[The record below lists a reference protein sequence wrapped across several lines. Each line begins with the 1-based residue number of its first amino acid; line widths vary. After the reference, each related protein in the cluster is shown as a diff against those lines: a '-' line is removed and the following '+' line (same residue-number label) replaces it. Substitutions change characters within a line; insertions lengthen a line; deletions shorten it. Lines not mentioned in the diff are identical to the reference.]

1 MVSKDQIQKLIKS
14 QLDVIGAVVKPTE
27 NLNKFNMVYGGETY
41 SVHHRHKNERGSLIF
56 HLEPKDLEKMIN
68 DSDDNTIPC
77 LAFSVSY
84 QNKDIEKEEIFL
96 FIATVDSIYHHIQN
110 KYNTSIK
117 LGEKTGNFIFKY
129 GSIMDKYLL
138 DESADILTTK
148 LTINKK

>member
-1 MVSKDQIQKLIKS
+1 MAINKETARELIESQIKAIGGVIKPAEK
-14 QLDVIGAVVKPTE
+14 INNFVV
-27 NLNKFNMVYGGETY
+27 FYRGEAY
-41 SVHHRHKNERGSLIF
+41 SVHHRHKNERGSLLF
-56 HLEPKDLEKMIN
+56 SLGPKELERMID

-77 LAFSVSY
+77 LAFSVFY
-84 QNKDIEKEEIFL
+84 QNNGKEEIFL
-96 FIATVDSIYHHIQN
+96 FISTIDSIYNHIQN